1 MTKYKIADARAA
13 KGWSQSDLAKRIGTS
28 QQQIARY
35 ESGENDVKSSVL
47 VKLSSALGVTITYLL
62 GLDDTVGAN
71 SVSRDKQFERLCRNY
86 NDMTDEGKQAL
97 AATSDA
103 LLPIFEN
110 GAGGGRSM
118 DSSEQ

>member
-1 MTKYKIADARAA
+1 MTNYKIAEARTA
-13 KGWSQSDLAKRIGTS
+13 KGWSQADLAKMIGTS

-62 GLDDTVGAN
+62 GLED
-71 SVSRDKQFERLCRNY
+71 VSDSGGYDGMLEKICRNY
-86 NDMTDEGKQAL
+86 KDLTNDGRRAL

-103 LLPIFEN
+103 LLTVFEKSS
-110 GAGGGRSM
+110 GGGALH
-118 DSSEQ
+118 

>member
-62 GLDDTVGAN
+62 GLDDTVGAS

-110 GAGGGRSM
+110 GAGGGPSM
-118 DSSEQ
+118 ENDE

>member
-1 MTKYKIADARAA
+1 MTRYKIAEARNA
-13 KGWSQSDLAKRIGTS
+13 KGWSQADLAKQIGTS

-62 GLDDTVGAN
+62 GLDDSSSLDAKDADD
-71 SVSRDKQFERLCRNY
+71 RQLDRLCRNY
-86 NDMTDEGKQAL
+86 RDMSDEGKQAL

-103 LLPIFEN
+103 LLSVFEKR
-110 GAGGGRSM
+110 AGGGPSM
-118 DSSEQ
+118 GNS